1 MKKLLLILSLLII
14 TGCSVGVNVMHKE
27 VSLETED
34 NFEIKADYFDA
45 SSDKSLI
52 LLHQL
57 SMTKHSWKNFA
68 QKAQVKGYNVLAID
82 LRGHGV
88 SQGDWEQFNDKD
100 FINMI
105 LDVKAA
111 NNFLKEKYPKT
122 KIAVIGAS
130 IGANLAIQYL
140 AKFNISTSIAL
151 SPGINYRG
159 LDISKE
165 INKVDKNL
173 LILVGKGDSYSYNS
187 SQQIAKNN
195 KVELKAYETSEH
207 GTNLLNDK
215 LEKVMLGWLEKNMK

>member
-1 MKKLLLILSLLII
+1 MKKLLIILSLLII
-14 TGCSVGVNVMHKE
+14 TGCSVGVTIMPKE
-27 VSLETED
+27 VSLKTED
-34 NFEIKADYFDA
+34 NLEIKADYFDA
-45 SSDKSLI
+45 NSDKSLI
-52 LLHQL
+52 LIHQL
-57 SMTKHSWKNFA
+57 SMTKHSWKSFA
-68 QKAQVKGYNVLAID
+68 QKAQKKGYNVLAID

-88 SQGDWEQFNDKD
+88 SQGDWEQFNDED

-140 AKFNISTSIAL
+140 AKSNISTSIAL

-159 LDISKE
+159 LDISND

-215 LEKVMLGWLEKNMK
+215 LERVMLDWLEKSMK

>member
-68 QKAQVKGYNVLAID
+68 QKAQEKGYNVLAID

-165 INKVDKNL
+165 I
-173 LILVGKGDSYSYNS
+173 
-187 SQQIAKNN
+187 
-195 KVELKAYETSEH
+195 
-207 GTNLLNDK
+207 K
-215 LEKVMLGWLEKNMK
+215 LWKLRC